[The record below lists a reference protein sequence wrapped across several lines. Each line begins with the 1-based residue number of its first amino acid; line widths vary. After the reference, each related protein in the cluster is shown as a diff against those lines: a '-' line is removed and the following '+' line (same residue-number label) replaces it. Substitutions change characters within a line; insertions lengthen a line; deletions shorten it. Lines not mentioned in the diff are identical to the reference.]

1 MYHIYCALLIVL
13 QFFFFLGLLK
23 PPSSY
28 QPVNYRPM
36 AAHKGR
42 NLFVVSEFF
51 ELFHFD
57 LVTNIWS
64 RLSSTNI
71 MSDHEKQRRCNTTN
85 INPPTNLSSMSD
97 KERSP
102 QCLKTRK
109 GSTLVICDKTLYLV
123 GGEGEN
129 NNGNRNL
136 FISYYDLPK
145 KLDWSMERLLWLAC
159 FKNNISRDKCF
170 LSQCPPVVMYK
181 IISYVN
187 SDIFML

>member
-1 MYHIYCALLIVL
+1 MLMCCYTPLS
-13 QFFFFLGLLK
+13 LGLLK

-28 QPVNYRPM
+28 QPVNYRPK
-36 AAHKGR
+36 ATHKGR

-64 RLSSTNI
+64 QLSSTNI
-71 MSDHEKQRRCNTTN
+71 MSDHEKQRRYNTTN
-85 INPPTNLSSMSD
+85 IKPPTHVSPLNDIRSST
-97 KERSP
+97 
-102 QCLKTRK
+102 QCLKIRK
-109 GSTLVICDKTLYLV
+109 GSTLVICDKTLYLI
-123 GGEGEN
+123 GGESE

-159 FKNNISRDKCF
+159 FKNSIARDKCF
-170 LSQCPPVVMYK
+170 LSQCPPMVIYK